1 MLFTILVL
9 NKGVRMTVAAML
21 MREIETLPEE
31 AAVEAL
37 DFVLFLRAKVKS
49 NDDDGLKIWEGLT
62 PSMKNPS
69 HVDNFRKISRE
80 ELYDRF

>member
-1 MLFTILVL
+1 
-9 NKGVRMTVAAML
+9 MTTAAML

-37 DFVLFLRAKVKS
+37 DFILFLRTKAKS
-49 NDDDGLKIWEGLT
+49 DDDGLKIWEGLT
-62 PSMKNPS
+62 PGMKNPS
-69 HVDNFRKISRE
+69 HAENFRKISRE

>member
-1 MLFTILVL
+1 
-9 NKGVRMTVAAML
+9 MTVAAML
-21 MREIETLPEE
+21 MREKETLPEE

-69 HVDNFRKISRE
+69 HADNFRKISSE
-80 ELYDRF
+80 DMQHGQIIENTLKIANPFD